1 MQYAD
6 SEGVTGIVAAML
18 TLTDAQE
25 AGSNDGQ
32 ALHSWPSC
40 AKLVVLDL
48 LTPLKEALVR
58 IALNKP
64 ACRI

>member
-6 SEGVTGIVAAML
+6 SEGATGTVAAMF
-18 TLTDAQE
+18 TLTDAQQ
-25 AGSNDGQ
+25 ARSNDGQ
-32 ALHSWPSC
+32 ALHSWPSS
-40 AKLVVLDL
+40 AKLAILDL